1 MAIPIVYLLFCFL
14 IALLGRHKPLG
25 FWWYLVS
32 SLLLTPVVGLLM
44 IAAAGEDRARRSDR
58 HIRDR

>member
-1 MAIPIVYLLFCFL
+1 MVIFIVYVLFCFL

-32 SLLLTPVVGLLM
+32 SLILTPVIGLLM
-44 IAAAGEDRARRSDR
+44 IAAAGEDRARPSGRR
-58 HIRDR
+58 LRDR